1 MLNLNL
7 VSFQYQFKALGLT
20 AQKCQRWICGSSGF
34 SWLSVGKAVLT
45 LVSVTLGHSDDIDH
59 LVLGEHLADGH
70 LLLKVLTGKVD
81 LVGNGASV
89 KLNLHDVSLLL
100 PAAEELHLGVDNDP
114 DGGAVLLHLMRKVS

>member
-1 MLNLNL
+1 MCHLLVTPKTLQSTHFNENSTLNLNL
-7 VSFQYQFKALGLT
+7 VSFQFQLKALGLT

-81 LVGNGASV
+81 LNVF
-89 KLNLHDVSLLL
+89 D
-100 PAAEELHLGVDNDP
+100 
-114 DGGAVLLHLMRKVS
+114 

>member
-1 MLNLNL
+1 MKTNAESESGL
-7 VSFQYQFKALGLT
+7 FEYQLKALGLT

-81 LVGNGASV
+81 LDIFDQVQF
-89 KLNLHDVSLLL
+89 
-100 PAAEELHLGVDNDP
+100 
-114 DGGAVLLHLMRKVS
+114 MTM